1 MKVWIRAGFLP
12 ILLALFSSSA
22 ALPGEGSPSPPTP
35 GSEDLSQTKPGEPEE
50 DFVFEPAPEPAIPDE
65 YVKGIGYL
73 GGFRDAWGTEKLFD
87 PINARL
93 FLALQNGADRK
104 DLASVGVPDLDLA
117 LQDLIAGRMV
127 RESSDGVR
135 PAFPLIREAARKP
148 FNATVQSAA
157 EAAYAALRPSLKK
170 IRNAAEKEKVLPWL
184 YTLLWSEM
192 LESRAA
198 EASLAGA
205 GALKSQRLRDEG
217 YLWILIPGDPYSAG
231 VDRYSSGKETL
242 HYLWTATSYLNPV
255 VEEFSTRRQI
265 LDRALNRLPWEEEGT
280 AEALTELGV
289 LDAQK
294 RVRVPVLRQDSKLLA
309 ELRKASRRYAKKVLA
324 SLEPDALARLLGA
337 SRDEAIA
344 AEFSAVGFRFM
355 EHAVKGGFLKRPEYL
370 FQADSP
376 MQGLVEALVITE
388 NEQSDPLERAYY
400 LYDREDFEG
409 AIRQADLALN
419 LRPGDPETLFRKGI
433 SYMKLRKYPEALQ
446 NFEQAASRPA
456 GKDDVW
462 RGWTLVRIGNVLD
475 MMGRREEALKRY
487 DQALHYADVGGS
499 RDAARAWLEN
509 VYHD

>member
-1 MKVWIRAGFLP
+1 MKKWIRAGFFP
-12 ILLALFSSSA
+12 ILLVLFSGAPAVSGGA
-22 ALPGEGSPSPPTP
+22 PPSPPGP
-35 GSEDLSQTKPGEPEE
+35 GAEDPSQTQPTEPEE
-50 DFVFEPAPEPAIPDE
+50 ELIFEPAPEPAIPDE

-93 FLALQNGADRK
+93 FLALQNGAKRN
-104 DLASVGVPDLDLA
+104 DLARLEVPDLDLA
-117 LQDLIAGRMV
+117 LQDLIAGRVV
-127 RESSDGVR
+127 RESSGDFR

-148 FNATVQSAA
+148 FSAAVQSAA
-157 EAAYAALRPSLKK
+157 EATYAALRPSLKK

-198 EASLAGA
+198 EVSLVDA
-205 GALKSQRLRDEG
+205 GALKAQRLRDEG
-217 YLWILIPGDPYSAG
+217 YLWILIPGDPYSTG
-231 VDRYSSGKETL
+231 VDRYSSGSATL

-255 VEEFSTRRQI
+255 VEDFSTRRQI
-265 LDRALNRLPWEEEGT
+265 LDRALGGLSWEEEGT

-294 RVRVPVLRQDSKLLA
+294 RVRVPVLRMDSKLLA
-309 ELRKASRRYAKKVLA
+309 ELRKASRRYAKKVLGL
-324 SLEPDALARLLGA
+324 LEPDPVARLLGT
-337 SRDEAIA
+337 SRDETIA
-344 AEFSAVGFRFM
+344 AEFAAVGFRFI
-355 EHAVKGGFLKRPEYL
+355 EKAVKDGFVKRPEYL

-388 NEQSDPLERAYY
+388 NERSDPLERAYY

-409 AIRQADLALN
+409 AIRQTDLALKA
-419 LRPGDPETLFRKGI
+419 RPGDPETLFRKGI

-475 MMGRREEALKRY
+475 MLGRRDEALKRY